1 MTYLL
6 DTHTLI
12 WALTAS
18 HKLSDK
24 VQRILQDESNDI
36 VVSTLSFWEISLK
49 RSVQKLILDG
59 FTPEDFVDASV
70 VADFHILPL
79 SIDLCSSFYKL
90 SAAHHKDPFDRML
103 IWQALHQQCT
113 LITIDSNIRKYASDG
128 LKVVW

>member
-18 HKLSDK
+18 HKLSTT
-24 VQRILQDESNDI
+24 VQGILQDESNDI

-49 RSVQKLILDG
+49 RSVRKLTLDG
-59 FTPEDFVDASV
+59 FTPEDFVDASI
-70 VADFHILPL
+70 VADFQILPL

-90 SAAHHKDPFDRML
+90 ASTHHKDPFDRML
-103 IWQALHQQCT
+103 IWQALHRECS
-113 LITIDSNIRKYASDG
+113 LITIDKNIRKYASDG
-128 LKVVW
+128 LQVVW